1 VKELVRLI
9 ELPLGWMSSWLEVF
23 GLGVYPKFENS
34 TACFYSQ
41 CQFFAHLLLAAFFGG
56 WWFCVCLVGATLFW
70 CCVDVSLSELFY

>member
-41 CQFFAHLLLAAFFGG
+41 CQFFLHICCWLPFLVVGGFVCVSSAQHCFGVVLM
-56 WWFCVCLVGATLFW
+56 FL
-70 CCVDVSLSELFY
+70 

>member
-1 VKELVRLI
+1 MEELVRLI

-41 CQFFAHLLLAAFFGG
+41 CQFFAHLLLAAFFWVVGG
-56 WWFCVCLVGATLFW
+56 FVCVSSAQHCFGVVLMFL
-70 CCVDVSLSELFY
+70 

>member
-1 VKELVRLI
+1 MKELVRLI

-41 CQFFAHLLLAAFFGG
+41 CQFFAHLLLAAFFG
-56 WWFCVCLVGATLFW
+56 WLVVLCVSRRRNIVLVL
-70 CCVDVSLSELFY
+70 C